1 MKCNTKIDNIL
12 RLYVD
17 ITKIDN
23 ILRLYV
29 DLSMEQTLYGGPYE
43 WVLFA
48 AMETVQLVCC
58 FAVYPVFIVSG

>member
-1 MKCNTKIDNIL
+1 M
-12 RLYVD
+12 D